1 MTTGRYRLPGPHAVA
16 RKVRSAYMI
25 QDHPETVVAAAKDY
39 PEICNQLR
47 YKLDFYERWVRAL
60 ESSDAAKMNDRP
72 IDGMKFPVKPYQ
84 HQLRAIRF
92 ILSMPACALFAEP
105 GTGKT
110 FCALKSIE
118 WRTRN
123 GRCSKTLVVAPAST
137 LRASWYDDMRK
148 FTDLKGRI
156 ISNDV
161 MWWWQHPRTGKLYR
175 SMKSAQAS
183 CKKKYNDPQP
193 DSELLWNDVKD
204 VRAQLKT
211 DYEVMIMSPEIAMRY
226 ADDILEAG
234 FDFVVMD
241 ESTMIKSHSSKT
253 FKAIYEIGMRATYRL
268 ALTGTPIT
276 NTVEDIWSQMQFV
289 DNSLDYTI
297 GDFREKYM
305 KPHPAIDFVWLNKP
319 GCEEEVVE
327 RIKNRCMW
335 IKKQDCLDLP
345 DRMTLIRN
353 VRPSGAGEKYTNQ
366 MMREGGIVFA
376 DGKNVVCDNPLTIA
390 VKLRQI
396 ANGYVKLGIEDDG
409 EIVEIDKHSPKLD
422 ELSLIAS
429 QHDKLIIWCVGT
441 KEIDDVVK
449 HLGGKS
455 KVAVI
460 DGRTRS
466 VDAELSDFKNKK
478 KFMVAHPASARFGLT
493 MTWCNAAVFYS
504 YNHNLESY
512 LQARDRIYRIGQ
524 NRKVT
529 EYILMCGKVEELIWK
544 SLDKKMDFTKLVMEA
559 FANDK
564 DGE

>member
-1 MTTGRYRLPGPHAVA
+1 MTTGRYRLPGPHNVA
-16 RKVRSAYMI
+16 RKYRGAYMI
-25 QDHPETVVAAAKDY
+25 QDHPETVIAAAHTY

-47 YKLDFYERWVRAL
+47 YKLDFYERWVKAL
-60 ESSDAAKMNDRP
+60 SVADETKANDKP
-72 IDGMKFPVKPYQ
+72 VVGMEFPMKPYN

-123 GRCSKTLVVAPAST
+123 GRCSKTLVIAPAST
-137 LRASWYDDMRK
+137 LRASWYEDMRK
-148 FTDLKGRI
+148 FTNLKGRI
-156 ISNDV
+156 VSNSV
-161 MWWWQHPRTGKLYR
+161 MWWWEHPRTKKLYR
-175 SMKSAQAS
+175 SMNSA
-183 CKKKYNDPQP
+183 KKACIKKHNDPQP
-193 DSELLWNDVKD
+193 DQELLWNDVKKVTD
-204 VRAQLKT
+204 QLKT
-211 DYEVMIMSPEIAMRY
+211 DYEVMIMSPEVAMRY
-226 ADDILEAG
+226 SDEILEAG
-234 FDFVVMD
+234 FDYVVMD
-241 ESTMIKSHSSKT
+241 ESTMIKTSSSKT
-253 FKAIYEIGMRATYRL
+253 FKAVYEIGMKATYRL

-289 DNSLDYTI
+289 DNSLEYTV

-305 KPHPAIDFVWLNKP
+305 KPHPSIDFVWLNKP
-319 GCEEEVVE
+319 GCQDEVVE
-327 RIKNRCMW
+327 RIKDRCMW
-335 IKKQDCLDLP
+335 IKKQECLDLP
-345 DRMTLIRN
+345 DRVTMLRN
-353 VRPSGAGEKYTNQ
+353 VEPSAACEKRTKEMVDN
-366 MMREGGIVFA
+366 GGIIF
-376 DGKNVVCDNPLTIA
+376 DDNRNIVCDNPLA
-390 VKLRQI
+390 KAAKLRQI
-396 ANGYVKLGIEDDG
+396 ANGYVRLGIEDDG
-409 EIVEIDKHSPKLD
+409 EIVEIDKKSPKLA

-466 VDAELSDFKNKK
+466 VDAELSSFKGEKRY
-478 KFMVAHPASARFGLT
+478 MVAHPGSARFGLT

-524 NRKVT
+524 TRKVT

-559 FANDK
+559 FSNDK